1 MARKLFESEKKQLLE
16 IARNAISK
24 SIRGLSLDPLNLSDY
39 SEELIAP
46 GASFVTLTQAR
57 NGDLRGCIG
66 TLEAY
71 QPLLIDVQKH
81 AVDAALEDYRFSPV
95 SFDELDGL
103 KIEISRLTIPVP
115 LDYEKPMD
123 LISLLRPG
131 LDGVLIRDGKMRA
144 TFLPQVWEKVTNVE
158 DFLTHLCIKMGASAD
173 LWRRKKIQVL
183 IYQVEEFHE

>member
-1 MARKLFESEKKQLLE
+1 MSRKLYESEKKQLLD
-16 IARNAISK
+16 IARNAVSK
-24 SIRGLSLDPLNLSDY
+24 ATRGLSLDPLNLTDY
-39 SEELIAP
+39 SDELIAL
-46 GASFVTLTQAR
+46 GASFVTLTQAL
-57 NGDLRGCIG
+57 NGNLRGCIG

-103 KIEISRLTIPVP
+103 KFEISRLTIPVP

-123 LISLLRPG
+123 LIHLLRPG

-144 TFLPQVWEKVTNVE
+144 TFLPQVWEKVINVE
-158 DFLTHLCIKMGASAD
+158 DFLTHLCIKMGGPAD
-173 LWRRKKIQVL
+173 LWRKKKIQVL

>member
-46 GASFVTLTQAR
+46 GASFVTLTKAR

-95 SFDELDGL
+95 SFDELAGL
-103 KIEISRLTIPVP
+103 KIEISRLSTPVP
-115 LDYEKPMD
+115 LDYEKPED
-123 LISLLRPG
+123 LIQLLRPG
-131 LDGVLIRDGKMRA
+131 VDGVVIRYGNMKA
-144 TFLPQVWEKVTNVE
+144 TFLPQVWEKVPNVE
-158 DFLTHLCIKMGASAD
+158 EFLTHLCIKMGGPAD
-173 LWRRKKIQVL
+173 LWRKKKIQVFV
-183 IYQVEEFHE
+183 YQVEEFHE